1 MHTLLNW
8 SLSMAMKSARP
19 ALRVFDNHLAKSF
32 YLDWLA
38 FQLSWEHR
46 PQDVALPLW
55 K

>member
-1 MHTLLNW
+1 
-8 SLSMAMKSARP
+8 MAMKASRP

-38 FQLSWEHR
+38 FQLNWNIAPRMVDLPSW
-46 PQDVALPLW
+46 